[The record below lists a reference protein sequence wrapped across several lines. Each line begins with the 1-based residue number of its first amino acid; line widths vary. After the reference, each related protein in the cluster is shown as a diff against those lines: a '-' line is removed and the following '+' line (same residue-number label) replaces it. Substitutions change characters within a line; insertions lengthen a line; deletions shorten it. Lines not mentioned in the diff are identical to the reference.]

1 MKLKEDK
8 HWKTS
13 KAKLLGGKK
22 VLVSLANNNLPEN
35 SWGAGVRA
43 LHNDEL
49 RGRWAGWGDNELTA
63 SNCAGWVEP
72 RARITETPPKS
83 LHKCTNRWLLK
94 KQGNNVEVFLW
105 LKNLHKALKQSFG
118 GDFFLTYVW
127 SVSYCMIATWG
138 FRDVLWFYGLVFIL
152 TCSQEILAPLHLH
165 PNLSQSLVK
174 MVPIMQY

>member
-13 KAKLLGGKK
+13 KAKLLGEKK
-22 VLVSLANNNLPEN
+22 VLVSLTNNNLPEN
-35 SWGAGVRA
+35 SWGVGVGA
-43 LHNDEL
+43 LHSDEL

-63 SNCAGWVEP
+63 SNCAGLVEP

-118 GDFFLTYVW
+118 GDFFFNLCLI
-127 SVSYCMIATWG
+127 SVLLHDCYLGLPRRSLILRFG
-138 FRDVLWFYGLVFIL
+138 FYPDM
-152 TCSQEILAPLHLH
+152 
-165 PNLSQSLVK
+165 QSGNFSTFTSAS
-174 MVPIMQY
+174 

>member
-13 KAKLLGGKK
+13 KAKLLGEKK
-22 VLVSLANNNLPEN
+22 VLVSLTNNNLPEN

-118 GDFFLTYVW
+118 GDFFLLMFDQCLTAWLLLGASETFFDFTVW
-127 SVSYCMIATWG
+127 
-138 FRDVLWFYGLVFIL
+138 F
-152 TCSQEILAPLHLH
+152 
-165 PNLSQSLVK
+165 LSWHAVRK
-174 MVPIMQY
+174 F

>member
-13 KAKLLGGKK
+13 KAKLLGEKK
-22 VLVSLANNNLPEN
+22 VLVSLTNNNLPEN
-35 SWGAGVRA
+35 SWGVGVGA
-43 LHNDEL
+43 LHSDEL

-118 GDFFLTYVW
+118 GDFFLTFDQCLTAWLLLGASETFFDFTVW
-127 SVSYCMIATWG
+127 
-138 FRDVLWFYGLVFIL
+138 F
-152 TCSQEILAPLHLH
+152 
-165 PNLSQSLVK
+165 LSWHAVRK
-174 MVPIMQY
+174 F

>member
-13 KAKLLGGKK
+13 KAKLLGEKK

-43 LHNDEL
+43 LHSDEL

-105 LKNLHKALKQSFG
+105 LENLHKALKQSFG
-118 GDFFLTYVW
+118 GDFFKLMFDQCLTAWLLLGASETFFDFTVW
-127 SVSYCMIATWG
+127 
-138 FRDVLWFYGLVFIL
+138 F
-152 TCSQEILAPLHLH
+152 
-165 PNLSQSLVK
+165 LSWHAVRK
-174 MVPIMQY
+174 F

>member
-8 HWKTS
+8 HWKT
-13 KAKLLGGKK
+13 KAKLLGEKK

-43 LHNDEL
+43 LHSDEL

-105 LKNLHKALKQSFG
+105 LKILPKSLKQSFG
-118 GDFFLTYVW
+118 GDFFELMFDQCLTAWLLLGASETFFDFTVW
-127 SVSYCMIATWG
+127 
-138 FRDVLWFYGLVFIL
+138 F
-152 TCSQEILAPLHLH
+152 
-165 PNLSQSLVK
+165 LSWHAVRK
-174 MVPIMQY
+174 F